1 MTGTTTRGVGQ
12 KGDAPN
18 AVDVHVGS
26 RVRMRRQLRGMSQEQ
41 LGKAIGLTFQ
51 QIQKYEHGTNR
62 VSASRLY
69 DMAEALDVPISYF
82 FEEIPDEIANRP
94 RSKSGVAESVEY
106 DPSVNPMAKRE
117 ATALVRNYFRISDP
131 DVRRRLFE
139 MTRVL
144 ADS

>member
-1 MTGTTTRGVGQ
+1 MAAMTARGTGQ
-12 KGDAPN
+12 KEAPN

-26 RVRMRRQLRGMSQEQ
+26 RIRMRRQLLGMSQEQ

-69 DMAEALDVPISYF
+69 DMAEALEVPISFF
-82 FEEIPDEIANRP
+82 FEELPDEITRRP
-94 RSKSGVAESVEY
+94 RGKAGVVEHVEY
-106 DPSVNPMAKRE
+106 DPSLNPMAKRE
-117 ATALVRNYFRISDP
+117 ATALVRNYFRISDS

-144 ADS
+144 AES

>member
-1 MTGTTTRGVGQ
+1 
-12 KGDAPN
+12 
-18 AVDVHVGS
+18 
-26 RVRMRRQLRGMSQEQ
+26 MRRQLLGMSQEQ

-82 FEEIPDEIANRP
+82 FEDIPDEIAKRP
-94 RSKSGVAESVEY
+94 QKSAGAAANVEY

-117 ATALVRNYFRISDP
+117 ATALVRNYFRIADP

-139 MTRVL
+139 MARVL
-144 ADS
+144 AES